1 MWLDLTQQVRSNWSF
16 SRDLFLAILI
26 ITYCYL
32 KYDDGTKR
40 ESVSSQMPTLSA
52 IVAGFRV
59 LVAAIAS
66 SATLSVV
73 SVIIRGKWGVVD

>member
-1 MWLDLTQQVRSNWSF
+1 MMVP
-16 SRDLFLAILI
+16 
-26 ITYCYL
+26 
-32 KYDDGTKR
+32 R

-66 SATLSVV
+66 SGTQSVV
-73 SVIIRGKWGVVD
+73 CHHKREVRSGGLIKSNLPDVSLKISLFSLLSIFVFLYFCI